1 VQSVDKTGISGMTPE
16 DKIGALCTFLGRLP
30 ERVAVRLAK
39 AIEVDRLSDG
49 MALPHDAIL
58 DGLRPILRRGT
69 NVARTATPLRL
80 FCKPFEDLLVSG
92 PRKEKQKGRIGRG
105 SLGPVWK
112 WLAYTLLPEAHANYV
127 KTTKAAAYAYRLD
140 EANAAAAAYWIQ
152 ASQAMR
158 AALEGD
164 ANRKAARLAL
174 NGEIVAADAWE
185 ISLMLAAGD
194 AVRELHAILPK
205 PTPALTEDLVWSLRG
220 IYEGLLE
227 TAPDSAPYIA
237 VAAMNRLAHPWE
249 ALRLP
254 LTISRQTQDTL
265 ISSTDMGLVGEI
277 LLADMESHA
286 VQIHAARHPV
296 FDAKALVEH
305 VAGFAALSNGLVKEI
320 EMRRD
325 GRWGQRLMKDR
336 AAVAEMMESFVKRAP
351 KEILAALPTLKTGSY
366 AGGPRAPDLSHALDS
381 EKAERARRYAA
392 LVIGCRPVAAAASF
406 GAALADARDEVI
418 VALRPYCEDI
428 VKELRET
435 DSERRRIAEQYFE
448 LAAELTTQF
457 LSAEEGEFLR
467 RRGRAAQG
475 TPQAA

>member
-1 VQSVDKTGISGMTPE
+1 MTPE
-16 DKIGALCTFLGRLP
+16 DKIGALRAFLGNLP
-30 ERVAVRLAK
+30 EHIAVRLAK
-39 AIEVDRLSDG
+39 AIEVDRLGDG
-49 MALPHDAIL
+49 IVLPHDAIL

-92 PRKEKQKGRIGRG
+92 PRKDKQKGRIARA
-105 SLGPVWK
+105 SVAPVWK
-112 WLAYTLLPEAHANYV
+112 WLANTLLPDAHAEYV
-127 KTTKAAAYAYRLD
+127 QTTKAAAYAYRLD
-140 EANAAAAAYWIQ
+140 EANAAAASYWKQ
-152 ASQAMR
+152 ASQALR

-164 ANRKAARLAL
+164 ANRKAARLVL
-174 NGEIVAADAWE
+174 NGEVVAADARE
-185 ISLMLAAGD
+185 MSLMLAAGD
-194 AVRELHAILPK
+194 AVRELHAVLPK

-220 IYEGLLE
+220 IYDGLLE
-227 TAPDSAPYIA
+227 TAPDSAPYVA

-265 ISSTDMGLVGEI
+265 ISNTDMGLVGEI

-286 VQIHAARHPV
+286 VQIHSARQPE
-296 FDAKALVEH
+296 FDATALVRH
-305 VAGFAALSNGLVKEI
+305 VAGFAALSNGIVKEI

-351 KEILAALPTLKTGSY
+351 REILAALPTLKTGSY
-366 AGGPRAPDLSHALDS
+366 AGGPRAPDLSRPLDP
-381 EKAERARRYAA
+381 EKIARARRYAE
-392 LVIGCRPVAAAASF
+392 LVVGCRPVAAAASF
-406 GAALADARDEVI
+406 GAALGDARDEVI
-418 VALRPYCEDI
+418 VSLRPYCEDI

-435 DSERRRIAEQYFE
+435 DGERRRIAEQYFE
-448 LAAELTTQF
+448 MAAELTTQF

-467 RRGRAAQG
+467 RRGRAALG
-475 TPQAA
+475 TQVAA

>member
-1 VQSVDKTGISGMTPE
+1 MTPE
-16 DKIGALCTFLGRLP
+16 DKIKALRAFLGGLP
-30 ERVAVRLAK
+30 EHIAVRLAK
-39 AIEVDRLSDG
+39 AIEVDRLGDG
-49 MALPHDAIL
+49 AVLPHDAIL

-69 NVARTATPLRL
+69 NVSRTATPLRM

-92 PRKEKQKGRIGRG
+92 PRKEKQKGRIARG
-105 SLGPVWK
+105 SVAPVWK
-112 WLAYTLLPEAHANYV
+112 WLAHTLLPEAHAAYV
-127 KTTKAAAYAYRLD
+127 RTTKAAAYAYRLD
-140 EANAAAAAYWIQ
+140 EANAAAAAYWAQ

-158 AALEGD
+158 TALEGD

-174 NGEIVAADAWE
+174 NGEAVAADAWE
-185 ISLMLAAGD
+185 MSLLLAAGD
-194 AVRELHAILPK
+194 AVRELHAVLPK
-205 PTPALTEDLVWSLRG
+205 PTPALTDDLVWSLRS
-220 IYEGLLE
+220 IYDGLLA
-227 TAPDSAPYIA
+227 TAPDSAPYVA

-277 LLADMESHA
+277 LLADMEAHA
-286 VQIHAARHPV
+286 VQIRSARQPV
-296 FDAKALVEH
+296 FDAAALVEH
-305 VAGFAALSNGLVKEI
+305 VSGFAALSNGIVKEI

-336 AAVAEMMESFVKRAP
+336 AAVAEMMESFIKRAP

-366 AGGPRAPDLSHALDS
+366 AGGPRAPDLSRGLDA
-381 EKAERARRYAA
+381 EKAERARRYAE
-392 LVIGCRPVAAAASF
+392 LVVGCRPVAAAASF
-406 GAALADARDEVI
+406 GATLSDARDEVI

-435 DSERRRIAEQYFE
+435 VGERRRIAEQYFDM
-448 LAAELTTQF
+448 AAELTTQF

-467 RRGRAAQG
+467 RRGRAALG
-475 TPQAA
+475 TQVAA